1 MSLKTLGKIYL
12 IGVTN
17 RQTDGTTTAP
27 QSRGSSPP
35 RRGPQ
40 GFNMISSRPATPNVF
55 DSVTGSN
62 HSINTNFTNGAL
74 GNIPVLPPN
83 HNFSTGAPASTAD
96 DALMTSPGGSPT
108 GGVNI
113 VTPPRGRDRVD
124 AIMSSPSRNGEDED
138 TAMGSPH
145 RTRDEERAA
154 HNASLA
160 ARLHREREE
169 REKREH
175 EERKAQAARDH
186 EAMLQAQRDY
196 DLGDFE
202 PDEPADGN
210 MGTTTNNT
218 ALADTNMGNAPNGNV
233 TNSNP
238 PADDNMDTEPT
249 GTSSRDADMANSPA
263 GIATPRPTSGLAPS
277 TPDGMFSPLIR
288 GSAREIALLR
298 TRLGNANGA
307 YDEIYRNRDY
317 VNADALDD
325 GGEPVFY

>member
-1 MSLKTLGKIYL
+1 
-12 IGVTN
+12 
-17 RQTDGTTTAP
+17 
-27 QSRGSSPP
+27 
-35 RRGPQ
+35 
-40 GFNMISSRPATPNVF
+40 MISSRPATPNVF

-62 HSINTNFTNGAL
+62 RSINTNFTNGAL
-74 GNIPVLPPN
+74 GNVPVLPSN

-96 DALMTSPGGSPT
+96 DALMTSPGRSPARDAN
-108 GGVNI
+108 V
-113 VTPPRGRDRVD
+113 VSPSRGRDRGD
-124 AIMSSPSRNGEDED
+124 EIMSSPSRNGEDED

-186 EAMLQAQRDY
+186 EALMQGQRDY

-202 PDEPADGN
+202 PDEPAD
-210 MGTTTNNT
+210 
-218 ALADTNMGNAPNGNV
+218 ANMGNAPGGNV
-233 TNSNP
+233 TNTNP

-249 GTSSRDADMANSPA
+249 GTSSRDAYMANSPA

-277 TPDGMFSPLIR
+277 TPDGLFSPLIR
-288 GSAREIALLR
+288 GSAREIAVLR

-307 YDEIYRNRDY
+307 YDEIYRNRNHVD
-317 VNADALDD
+317 ADALDD